1 MECGLTNLTLTSSL
15 NRRLAIG
22 ESIILQCSAV
32 DPTGS
37 GLSFQWFKDNLL
49 IPGQSSSML
58 LLNVVG
64 PSDIGTYACQVS
76 NRLDKKSQAFYLSL
90 FGGATVDAVVIVYVP
105 TVQYIQ
111 HMHDLVLLVKNINLR
126 FLPILK
132 GLVKWR

>member
-58 LLNVVG
+58 LLEVVG
-64 PSDIGTYACQVS
+64 PNDVGTYACQVS
-76 NRLDKKSQAFYLSL
+76 NRLDKKNQTFYLSL
-90 FGGATVDAVVIVYVP
+90 FGGATVDTVIIVCVP
-105 TVQYIQ
+105 TVQYR
-111 HMHDLVLLVKNINLR
+111 DSVYSANS
-126 FLPILK
+126 
-132 GLVKWR
+132 